1 MTAGELWDDLMGEQR
16 IISREEVEY
25 EIAMSDTLLSERE
38 RLVWGLFGH
47 DHESNLK
54 QLRAL
59 YFGVVYSIK
68 EGVGYE

>member
-25 EIAMSDTLLSERE
+25 EIAMSDTLLTERE
-38 RLVWGLFGH
+38 RLVWGLFGP
-47 DHESNLK
+47 DPESNLK

-68 EGVGYE
+68 EGVCYG